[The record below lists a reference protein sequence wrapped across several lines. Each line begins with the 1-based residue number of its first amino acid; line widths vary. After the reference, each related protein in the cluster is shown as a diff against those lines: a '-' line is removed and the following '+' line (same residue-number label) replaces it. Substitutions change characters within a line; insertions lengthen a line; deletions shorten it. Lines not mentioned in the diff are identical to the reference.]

1 MNVCLGSSEGLF
13 IWFWWQ
19 SHYLGLSAVPG
30 QSGWLPEEKG
40 YTADLLQCN
49 QTWDRV
55 LNYMAHGP
63 PSAVSCRAA
72 AGYKAELEGEGQ
84 GSVVKKK
91 KKEKKNTNRS
101 WRKKKTALSF
111 IYGPSIILLSDW
123 FDQRPNVWRTFTF
136 ESIPYT
142 QLHTNTPTYIYGQ
155 KYSMPCVYIIHK
167 SPKKMFCT
175 LQLS

>member
-91 KKEKKNTNRS
+91 KKSRNRS
-101 WRKKKTALSF
+101 WRKKNSLKFHLWSFNNPLSH
-111 IYGPSIILLSDW
+111 W

-136 ESIPYT
+136 TVHTLYT
-142 QLHTNTPTYIYGQ
+142 TTEGTYKYTNIYI
-155 KYSMPCVYIIHK
+155 
-167 SPKKMFCT
+167 
-175 LQLS
+175 